1 MNDNERLFSR
11 AGEGVVLGSMII
23 DPVCIDKVLT
33 FVSVEDFALPE
44 HKTIFQTILDL
55 RSEGQAVD
63 GFMVRNRLEE
73 RNCLE
78 KVGGTEYLQKV
89 LDNVPSSA
97 NAEYY
102 AKIVKEKAKRRK
114 LIEVGEQIKKTIESD
129 DPVGESVF
137 QIQQIA
143 AGLDGAVEGN
153 GNSQPIVKSLAD
165 VKPLPIDWFW
175 YNRIPLGMLTL
186 VLGDPGLGKSFFTLY
201 MAAKVSTG
209 GTWPDGDGL
218 PNNSAPLGSV
228 VILTA
233 EDDLAHTVRPRLDS
247 LGADVSKIISLEG
260 VRIKDE
266 DGRDYQEYFN
276 LQHDIPALQ
285 KTVRSCKDCK
295 LVIIDP
301 LSAYLGGNIDSHR
314 DSDVRSVLA
323 PLVEL
328 AEKFDVAVVG
338 VMHLNKNTTGKVVYR
353 AMGSIAFTAA
363 ARTVWLVSTDP
374 NDPDSRR
381 RLLTPAKHNILID
394 PTGLAFELNNGRVEF
409 ENEPVN
415 ITADEALNTVESPER
430 DRAKQWLSELL
441 PSGTSIAGT
450 EIQKK
455 AEAEGISIRTLNRA
469 KRELNVVSYPSQQ
482 TEGKRPQ
489 WFWRIE

>member
-1 MNDNERLFSR
+1 MTADERLFSL
-11 AGEGVVLGSMII
+11 AGEAGVIGSMIL
-23 DPVCIDKVLT
+23 DRDVVPKVLEILPD
-33 FVSVEDFALPE
+33 VSLFYLPE
-44 HKTIFQTILDL
+44 NQRIFDALVVLYTAGKPTDAVML
-55 RSEGQAVD
+55 RDA
-63 GFMVRNRLEE
+63 LEE
-73 RNCLE
+73 RGQLE
-78 KVGGTEYLQKV
+78 KVGGVEYIAKI
-89 LDNVPSSA
+89 LDSVPSSA

-102 AKIVKEKAKRRK
+102 AGIVKEKGKRRK
-114 LIEVGEQIKKTIESD
+114 LIDVGEQIKKMIESTG
-129 DPVGESVF
+129 PVGESVF

-143 AGLDGAVEGN
+143 AGLDGALEPCGD
-153 GNSQPIVKSLAD
+153 SQPIIKELAN
-165 VKPLPIDWFW
+165 VESLPIDWFW

-186 VLGDPGLGKSFFTLY
+186 VLGDGGLGKSFLTLY
-201 MAAKVSTG
+201 LAAKVSNG
-209 GTWPDGDGL
+209 GTWPDGDGI

-228 VILTA
+228 VILSA
-233 EDDLAHTVRPRLDS
+233 EDDLAHVIRPRLDS
-247 LGADVSKIISLEG
+247 LSADLSRIKALEG

-266 DGRDYQEYFN
+266 DGRECQEYFS

-285 KTVRSCKDCK
+285 KAVRSCKDCK

-301 LSAYLGGNIDSHR
+301 LSAYLGGKIDSHK

-328 AEKFDVAVVG
+328 AEENQIAIIG
-338 VMHLNKNTTGKVVYR
+338 IMHLNKNTNSKVVYR

-381 RLLTPAKHNILID
+381 RLLTPAKHNILIE
-394 PTGLAFELNNGRVEF
+394 PSGLAFELNNGRVEF

-415 ITADEALNTVESPER
+415 ITADEALNTIEAPER
-430 DRAKQWLSELL
+430 DKAKQWLSELL
-441 PSGTSIAGT
+441 PQGTSIAAI
-450 EIQKK
+450 EIQKQ

-469 KRELNVVSYPSQQ
+469 KRELRIVSYPLQ